1 MGDFKAFTGGDINVV
16 TIKLMPR
23 CKTNSMNDNIDVV
36 PVFSQ
41 FFENIV
47 NFFIAGNVAR
57 ENQVT
62 TPALSELLYPRF
74 EFFILVSKSQ
84 LGAFASKGFWDESSG
99 RYLHW
104 TWIWETFHN
113 ASGTPETIWG
123 WEASPS
129 IARELTVDLES
140 QTLVFNPVSV
150 QAPRL
155 YNWFAINLKF

>member
-1 MGDFKAFTGGDINVV
+1 MTQRLAATAVQAASGGFPFPNKNFGGKV
-16 TIKLMPR
+16 
-23 CKTNSMNDNIDVV
+23 IDPPPGV
-36 PVFSQ
+36 PA
-41 FFENIV
+41 
-47 NFFIAGNVAR
+47 AGN
-57 ENQVT
+57 
-62 TPALSELLYPRF
+62 
-74 EFFILVSKSQ
+74 
-84 LGAFASKGFWDESSG
+84 AFASKGFWDESSG

-104 TWIWETFHN
+104 TWIWEAFHN